1 MLDWKIIVITRKS
14 KGNERNEISLL
25 SDLLVSKQMRVV
37 LMALLQPTSN
47 KYKPIDIIND
57 TSKTKGDLLS
67 SVIQTHLT
75 LRRTEIITLIEIPHL
90 DSAL

>member
-1 MLDWKIIVITRKS
+1 MLDWNIIIITGKS

-75 LRRTEIITLIEIPHL
+75 LRRTEIITLTEIPHL

>member
-1 MLDWKIIVITRKS
+1 
-14 KGNERNEISLL
+14 
-25 SDLLVSKQMRVV
+25 MRVV
-37 LMALLQPTSN
+37 LMALLQSTSN

>member
-1 MLDWKIIVITRKS
+1 MLDGKIIITRKS

-37 LMALLQPTSN
+37 LMALLQLKSN

-67 SVIQTHLT
+67 SVIQTQLT